1 VTADRRL
8 LVPLLAAAIALAIV
22 LDLHNRPV
30 EVGIDFHTYEAAG
43 LVGVQQGWTDL
54 YDQGLVKLAQQ
65 HLVPDQRTQPF
76 LSPPPVAWITAP
88 LGALPYELAFDIW
101 SLLTLGALMLA
112 LAFSTSYRGWR
123 RLIAVGAALVP
134 WWVMHAVGVGQVVP
148 LVAVGILVAWRL
160 LRDKRDLAAGVAL
173 SLILF
178 KPNTAILIPVVL
190 LASGRM
196 RTFIAW
202 LAVSVVVVGV
212 SVATLGPEGVSA
224 YVGGL
229 SHLPTG
235 ANQLTLYGTYGLT
248 GTAATGVRLF
258 IVAVA
263 LATAYKLR
271 SSPAMAL
278 VVGALASLI
287 TAPYLHGS
295 DLIVF
300 IAAGWIIWHEL
311 PSRAWRVAL
320 AAIWALAT
328 PFVFDMGAGALLD
341 RWALAE
347 LGLFIAVVAWA
358 WAGERLASLGSG
370 ALTGSGDVSK
380 HAPA

>member
-65 HLVPDQRTQPF
+65 HLVPNQRTQPF

-88 LGALPYELAFDIW
+88 FGALPYGLAIDLW
-101 SLLTLGALMLA
+101 SILTLGVLVLA
-112 LAFSTSYRGWR
+112 LAISTSYRGWAR
-123 RLIAVGAALVP
+123 VVAVAAALVP

-148 LVAVGILVAWRL
+148 VVAAGILVAWWL
-160 LRDKRDLAAGVAL
+160 LRDKRDIAAGVAL
-173 SLILF
+173 SLILL
-178 KPNTAILIPVVL
+178 KPNTAILVPFVL
-190 LASGRM
+190 LASGRI
-196 RTFIAW
+196 RTFMAW
-202 LAVSVVVVGV
+202 LAVSIVVVGV
-212 SVATLGPEGVSA
+212 SVATLGAEGVSA

-229 SHLPTG
+229 SRLPSG
-235 ANQLTLYGTYGLT
+235 ANQLTLYGTFGLT
-248 GTAATGVRLF
+248 GTAATAVRLVV
-258 IVAVA
+258 VAAA

-271 SSPAMAL
+271 STPAMAM

-300 IAAGWIIWHEL
+300 VAAGWITWHEL
-311 PSRAWRVAL
+311 PSPGWRVTV
-320 AAIWALAT
+320 AAIWVLAT
-328 PFVFDMGAGALLD
+328 PFVFDAGAGALLN

-347 LGLFIAVVAWA
+347 IALFVAIVAWA
-358 WAGERLASLGSG
+358 WAGDRLPTPGSR
-370 ALTGSGDVSK
+370 ALTSSGDVSK

>member
-8 LVPLLAAAIALAIV
+8 LVPFLAAAIALAIV
-22 LDLHNRPV
+22 LDLHRPV
-30 EVGIDFHTYEAAG
+30 EAGIDFHTYEAAG

-65 HLVPDQRTQPF
+65 HLVPGQRTQPF

-88 LGALPYELAFDIW
+88 LGALPYQLAFDVW
-101 SLLTLGALMLA
+101 SLLTLGALVLA
-112 LAFSTSYRGWR
+112 LAVSTSYRGWR
-123 RLIAVGAALVP
+123 RVVAVAAALVP
-134 WWVMHAVGVGQVVP
+134 WWVLYAVSLGQVVP
-148 LVAVGILVAWRL
+148 LVAAGILVAWRL
-160 LRDKRDLAAGVAL
+160 LRDKQDLAAGFAL
-173 SLILF
+173 SLILL
-178 KPNTAILIPVVL
+178 KPNTAILVPFVL
-190 LASGRM
+190 VASGRI
-196 RTFIAW
+196 RIFTAW

-212 SVATLGPEGVSA
+212 SVATIGPEGVSA

-229 SHLPTG
+229 SHLPGG

-248 GTAATGVRLF
+248 GVAATVVRLF
-258 IVAVA
+258 IVAAA

-271 SSPAMAL
+271 STPGLAVA
-278 VVGALASLI
+278 VGALASLI
-287 TAPYLHGS
+287 VAPYIHGS

-300 IAAGWIIWHEL
+300 VAAGWITWHEL

-320 AAIWALAT
+320 AAIWVVAT
-328 PFVFDMGAGALLD
+328 PFVFDVGAGALLS

-347 LGLFIAVVAWA
+347 LALFIGIVVWA
-358 WAGERLASLGSG
+358 WAGDRLTAFGGG
-370 ALTGSGDVSK
+370 ALTGTGDVSK